1 MKSLF
6 TSECVTCGHPDKVCD
21 VISDSILDAYLDDDP
36 FSRVAVETLVCQDKV
51 VVAGEVTTKSKLEID
66 TSKVIKDAIKKIGY
80 KYDDMKFNVDNVKIE
95 NYIHNQSPD
104 IAMGVDINGAGD
116 QGIMFGGAVKGIDKK
131 TLMPDCWKLSKELS
145 DYLTQL
151 HKYFPSIIR
160 CDGKTQVTLDY
171 SNKHIQDV
179 YKNVGISAGG
189 KVKWDTIVVSVQH
202 DPNIEMYKIKELI
215 SEHVI
220 MPVIDKYRDEIDFDP
235 QTCNIYINPTGRFV
249 VGGPDGDSG
258 VTGRKIVVDG
268 YGGFFPVGGGAF
280 SGKDPTK
287 VDRSAA
293 YMARYIAKNVV
304 ASGFGYKAEVQLS
317 YAIGVPQPTSI
328 AIFVDD
334 TFDIGLSEWFMKNV
348 AMDPKSIIERFDLRR
363 EKKLFSYADLAANGH
378 FGRED
383 IELPWEKIDLVE
395 ALTSKMGSN

>member
-6 TSECVTCGHPDKVCD
+6 TSEYVTCGHPDKVCD
-21 VISDSILDAYLDDDP
+21 VISDSILDAYLDNDP

-66 TSKVIKDAIKKIGY
+66 ISKVIKDAIKKIGY
-80 KYDDMKFNVDNVKIE
+80 TYDDMKFNVNNVKIE

-145 DYLTQL
+145 DRLTQL
-151 HKYFPSIIR
+151 HKDFPDIIR

-171 SNKHIQDV
+171 SNK
-179 YKNVGISAGG
+179 NG

-202 DPNIEMYKIKELI
+202 DPNTEMYKIKELI
-215 SEHVI
+215 SEQVI
-220 MPVIDKYRDEIDFDP
+220 VPVIDKHRDEIDFDP

-268 YGGFFPVGGGAF
+268 YGGLFPVGGGAF

-304 ASGFGYKAEVQLS
+304 AAGFGHKVEVQLS
-317 YAIGVPQPTSI
+317 YAIGVPQPTSV

-334 TFDIGLSEWFMKNV
+334 TSDDELSEWFMKNV

-383 IELPWEKIDLVE
+383 IELPWEKTDLVK
-395 ALTSKMGSN
+395 ALLCDMASGTI